1 MKDIKLVALDLDG
14 TLFDNSSRISE
25 RNLTA
30 IRSITDKGIHVVIS
44 TGRPFEGIPFD
55 QIKGTGINYAIT
67 ANGSGIYEI
76 STGKCLYENAMD
88 EELVTPILNFLLTRD
103 IHMDAFIGGKGY
115 TPVQCVETAQKLTV
129 PSSIK
134 NYIIT
139 TRTRLDNILQFI
151 HENQLKVQKM
161 TLNFYPAADGTL
173 IDRETVRKFLV
184 SNPSITTV
192 CGGYNNLE
200 FTRADANKGVG
211 LRKLAEILGVN
222 PDATM
227 AIGDTENDLA
237 IIEAAGIG
245 VAMGNATDA
254 VKARADYVTTT
265 NTKDGVA
272 AAIEHFILLFHSQR
286 NNPIFFFKDAMTAST
301 CRRSVS
307 LPMVKRTLPGA

>member
-14 TLFDNSSRISE
+14 TLFDNSSRISK

-272 AAIEHFILLFHSQR
+272 AAIEHFIPILSLCPLL
-286 NNPIFFFKDAMTAST
+286 
-301 CRRSVS
+301 
-307 LPMVKRTLPGA
+307 

>member
-14 TLFDNSSRISE
+14 TLFDNSSRISK

-55 QIKGTGINYAIT
+55 QIKGTRINYAIT

-272 AAIEHFILLFHSQR
+272 AAIEHFIL
-286 NNPIFFFKDAMTAST
+286 
-301 CRRSVS
+301 
-307 LPMVKRTLPGA
+307 

>member
-14 TLFDNSSRISE
+14 TLFDNSSHISE

-139 TRTRLDNILQFI
+139 TRTRLDNILRFI

-272 AAIEHFILLFHSQR
+272 AAIEHFIL
-286 NNPIFFFKDAMTAST
+286 
-301 CRRSVS
+301 
-307 LPMVKRTLPGA
+307 

>member
-14 TLFDNSSRISE
+14 TLFDNSSRISK

-115 TPVQCVETAQKLTV
+115 TPIQCVETAQKLTV

-151 HENQLKVQKM
+151 HENQLKVQKI

-272 AAIEHFILLFHSQR
+272 AAIEHFIL
-286 NNPIFFFKDAMTAST
+286 
-301 CRRSVS
+301 
-307 LPMVKRTLPGA
+307 

>member
-14 TLFDNSSRISE
+14 TLFDNSSRISK

-30 IRSITDKGIHVVIS
+30 IHSITDKGIHVVIS

-151 HENQLKVQKM
+151 HENQLRVQKM

-272 AAIEHFILLFHSQR
+272 AAIEHFIL
-286 NNPIFFFKDAMTAST
+286 
-301 CRRSVS
+301 
-307 LPMVKRTLPGA
+307 

>member
-14 TLFDNSSRISE
+14 TLFDNSSRISK

-161 TLNFYPAADGTL
+161 TLNFYPATDGTL

-272 AAIEHFILLFHSQR
+272 AAIEHFIL
-286 NNPIFFFKDAMTAST
+286 
-301 CRRSVS
+301 
-307 LPMVKRTLPGA
+307 

>member
-14 TLFDNSSRISE
+14 TLFDNSSRISK

-88 EELVTPILNFLLTRD
+88 KELVTPILNFLLTRD

-115 TPVQCVETAQKLTV
+115 TPIQCVETAQKLTV

-272 AAIEHFILLFHSQR
+272 AAIEHFIL
-286 NNPIFFFKDAMTAST
+286 
-301 CRRSVS
+301 
-307 LPMVKRTLPGA
+307 

>member
-14 TLFDNSSRISE
+14 TLFDNSSRISK

-30 IRSITDKGIHVVIS
+30 IRSITGKGIHVVIS

-103 IHMDAFIGGKGY
+103 IHIDAFIGGKGY
-115 TPVQCVETAQKLTV
+115 TPIQCVETAQKLTV

-272 AAIEHFILLFHSQR
+272 AAIEHFIL
-286 NNPIFFFKDAMTAST
+286 
-301 CRRSVS
+301 
-307 LPMVKRTLPGA
+307 

>member
-14 TLFDNSSRISE
+14 TLFDNSSHISE

-76 STGKCLYENAMD
+76 STEKCLYENAMD

-115 TPVQCVETAQKLTV
+115 TPIQCVETAQKLTV

-272 AAIEHFILLFHSQR
+272 AAIEHFIL
-286 NNPIFFFKDAMTAST
+286 
-301 CRRSVS
+301 
-307 LPMVKRTLPGA
+307 

>member
-14 TLFDNSSRISE
+14 TLFDNSSRISK

-115 TPVQCVETAQKLTV
+115 TPIQCVETAQKLTV

-222 PDATM
+222 PNATM

-272 AAIEHFILLFHSQR
+272 AAIEHFIL
-286 NNPIFFFKDAMTAST
+286 
-301 CRRSVS
+301 
-307 LPMVKRTLPGA
+307 

>member
-14 TLFDNSSRISE
+14 TLFDNSSRISK

-115 TPVQCVETAQKLTV
+115 TPIQCVETAQKLTL

-272 AAIEHFILLFHSQR
+272 AAIEHFIL
-286 NNPIFFFKDAMTAST
+286 
-301 CRRSVS
+301 
-307 LPMVKRTLPGA
+307 

>member
-14 TLFDNSSRISE
+14 TLFDNSSHISE

-134 NYIIT
+134 NYIFT

-272 AAIEHFILLFHSQR
+272 AAIEHFIL
-286 NNPIFFFKDAMTAST
+286 
-301 CRRSVS
+301 
-307 LPMVKRTLPGA
+307 

>member
-14 TLFDNSSRISE
+14 TLFDNSSRISK

-115 TPVQCVETAQKLTV
+115 TPIQCVETAQKLTV
-129 PSSIK
+129 PSESAVTRPKARPARSSIK

-272 AAIEHFILLFHSQR
+272 AAIEHFIL
-286 NNPIFFFKDAMTAST
+286 
-301 CRRSVS
+301 
-307 LPMVKRTLPGA
+307 

>member
-25 RNLTA
+25 SNLTA

-192 CGGYNNLE
+192 CGGYNSLE

-272 AAIEHFILLFHSQR
+272 AAIEHFIL
-286 NNPIFFFKDAMTAST
+286 
-301 CRRSVS
+301 
-307 LPMVKRTLPGA
+307 

>member
-14 TLFDNSSRISE
+14 TLFDNSSRISK

-173 IDRETVRKFLV
+173 IDHETVRKFLV

-272 AAIEHFILLFHSQR
+272 AAIEHFIL
-286 NNPIFFFKDAMTAST
+286 
-301 CRRSVS
+301 
-307 LPMVKRTLPGA
+307 

>member
-14 TLFDNSSRISE
+14 TLFDNSSHISE

-115 TPVQCVETAQKLTV
+115 TPIQCVETAQKLTV

-222 PDATM
+222 PDAAM

-272 AAIEHFILLFHSQR
+272 AAIEHFIL
-286 NNPIFFFKDAMTAST
+286 
-301 CRRSVS
+301 
-307 LPMVKRTLPGA
+307 

>member
-25 RNLTA
+25 RNLAA

-211 LRKLAEILGVN
+211 LRKLAEILGVD

-272 AAIEHFILLFHSQR
+272 AAIEHFIL
-286 NNPIFFFKDAMTAST
+286 
-301 CRRSVS
+301 
-307 LPMVKRTLPGA
+307 

>member
-14 TLFDNSSRISE
+14 TLFDNSSHISE

-211 LRKLAEILGVN
+211 LRNLAEILGVN

-272 AAIEHFILLFHSQR
+272 AAIEHFIL
-286 NNPIFFFKDAMTAST
+286 
-301 CRRSVS
+301 
-307 LPMVKRTLPGA
+307 

>member
-14 TLFDNSSRISE
+14 TLFDNSSRISK

-115 TPVQCVETAQKLTV
+115 TPIQCVETAQKLTV

-151 HENQLKVQKM
+151 HENQFKVQKM

-272 AAIEHFILLFHSQR
+272 AAIEHFIL
-286 NNPIFFFKDAMTAST
+286 
-301 CRRSVS
+301 
-307 LPMVKRTLPGA
+307 

>member
-14 TLFDNSSRISE
+14 TLFDNSSRISK

-30 IRSITDKGIHVVIS
+30 IRSRKKRIGKIFRHIIHVVIS

-115 TPVQCVETAQKLTV
+115 TPIQCVETAQKLTV

-272 AAIEHFILLFHSQR
+272 AAIEHFIL
-286 NNPIFFFKDAMTAST
+286 
-301 CRRSVS
+301 
-307 LPMVKRTLPGA
+307 

>member
-14 TLFDNSSRISE
+14 TLFDNSSRISK

-115 TPVQCVETAQKLTV
+115 TPIQCVETAQKLTV

-173 IDRETVRKFLV
+173 IDHETVRKFLV

-272 AAIEHFILLFHSQR
+272 AAIEHFIL
-286 NNPIFFFKDAMTAST
+286 
-301 CRRSVS
+301 
-307 LPMVKRTLPGA
+307 

>member
-1 MKDIKLVALDLDG
+1 MRNNIIKLVALDLDG

-254 VKARADYVTTT
+254 VKAKADYVTTS
-265 NTKDGVA
+265 NTEDGVA
-272 AAIEHFILLFHSQR
+272 AAIEHFIL
-286 NNPIFFFKDAMTAST
+286 
-301 CRRSVS
+301 
-307 LPMVKRTLPGA
+307 

>member
-14 TLFDNSSRISE
+14 TLFDNSSHISE

-88 EELVTPILNFLLTRD
+88 EELVAPILNFLLTRD

-272 AAIEHFILLFHSQR
+272 AAIEHFIL
-286 NNPIFFFKDAMTAST
+286 
-301 CRRSVS
+301 
-307 LPMVKRTLPGA
+307 

>member
-14 TLFDNSSRISE
+14 TLFDNNSRISE

-115 TPVQCVETAQKLTV
+115 TPIQCIETAQKLTV

-237 IIEAAGIG
+237 IIEAASIG

-272 AAIEHFILLFHSQR
+272 AAIEHFIL
-286 NNPIFFFKDAMTAST
+286 
-301 CRRSVS
+301 
-307 LPMVKRTLPGA
+307 

>member
-222 PDATM
+222 PDANM

-272 AAIEHFILLFHSQR
+272 AAIEHFIL
-286 NNPIFFFKDAMTAST
+286 
-301 CRRSVS
+301 
-307 LPMVKRTLPGA
+307 

>member
-14 TLFDNSSRISE
+14 TLFDNSSHISE

-139 TRTRLDNILQFI
+139 TRTRQDNILQFI

-272 AAIEHFILLFHSQR
+272 AAIEHFIL
-286 NNPIFFFKDAMTAST
+286 
-301 CRRSVS
+301 
-307 LPMVKRTLPGA
+307 

>member
-14 TLFDNSSRISE
+14 TLFDNSSRISK

-44 TGRPFEGIPFD
+44 TGRPFDGIPFD

-115 TPVQCVETAQKLTV
+115 TPIQCVETAQKLTV

-272 AAIEHFILLFHSQR
+272 AAIEHFIL
-286 NNPIFFFKDAMTAST
+286 
-301 CRRSVS
+301 
-307 LPMVKRTLPGA
+307 

>member
-14 TLFDNSSRISE
+14 TLFDNSSRISK

-88 EELVTPILNFLLTRD
+88 EELVAPILNFLLTRD

-115 TPVQCVETAQKLTV
+115 TPIQCVETAQKLTV

-272 AAIEHFILLFHSQR
+272 AAIEHFIL
-286 NNPIFFFKDAMTAST
+286 
-301 CRRSVS
+301 
-307 LPMVKRTLPGA
+307 

>member
-211 LRKLAEILGVN
+211 LRKLAEILGVD

-245 VAMGNATDA
+245 IAMGNATDA

-272 AAIEHFILLFHSQR
+272 AAIEHFIL
-286 NNPIFFFKDAMTAST
+286 
-301 CRRSVS
+301 
-307 LPMVKRTLPGA
+307 

>member
-237 IIEAAGIG
+237 IIGAAGIG

-254 VKARADYVTTT
+254 VKAKADYVTTS
-265 NTKDGVA
+265 NTEDGVA
-272 AAIEHFILLFHSQR
+272 AAIEHFIL
-286 NNPIFFFKDAMTAST
+286 
-301 CRRSVS
+301 
-307 LPMVKRTLPGA
+307 

>member
-55 QIKGTGINYAIT
+55 HIKGTGINYAIT

-272 AAIEHFILLFHSQR
+272 AAIEHFIL
-286 NNPIFFFKDAMTAST
+286 
-301 CRRSVS
+301 
-307 LPMVKRTLPGA
+307 

>member
-14 TLFDNSSRISE
+14 TLFDNSSHISE

-192 CGGYNNLE
+192 CSGYNNLE

-272 AAIEHFILLFHSQR
+272 AAIEHFIL
-286 NNPIFFFKDAMTAST
+286 
-301 CRRSVS
+301 
-307 LPMVKRTLPGA
+307 

>member
-14 TLFDNSSRISE
+14 TLFDNSSRISK

-30 IRSITDKGIHVVIS
+30 IRIITDKGIHVVIS

-272 AAIEHFILLFHSQR
+272 AAIEHFIL
-286 NNPIFFFKDAMTAST
+286 
-301 CRRSVS
+301 
-307 LPMVKRTLPGA
+307 

>member
-14 TLFDNSSRISE
+14 TLFDNSSRISK

-76 STGKCLYENAMD
+76 STGKCLHENAMD

-272 AAIEHFILLFHSQR
+272 AAIEHFIL
-286 NNPIFFFKDAMTAST
+286 
-301 CRRSVS
+301 
-307 LPMVKRTLPGA
+307 